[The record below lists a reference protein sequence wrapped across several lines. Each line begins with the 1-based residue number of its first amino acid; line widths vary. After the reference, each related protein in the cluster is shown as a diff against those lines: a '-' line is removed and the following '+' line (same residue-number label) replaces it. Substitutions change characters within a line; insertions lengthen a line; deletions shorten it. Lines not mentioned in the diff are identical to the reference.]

1 MDKKISEILERLAR
15 QEKYE
20 QQNYDAVPR
29 EQRMLAISPE
39 IGNFYAILLRA
50 LGARRILEIGTS
62 VGYSTIWFA
71 ESIQNTQNSRIT
83 TIDVSDKKTSRAR
96 QNLEEAGLSHLV
108 EFLTGDALK
117 ILEQLRSR
125 FQKTGELYDFVFIDA
140 DKERYVQYFDMVFP
154 MVRLGGIIAA
164 DNILEPARYADHI
177 SKYTSYVRS
186 NPKVISQLVPIDNG
200 EEITIKISA

>member
-71 ESIQNTQNSRIT
+71 ESLQNTQNSRIT
-83 TIDVSDKKTSRAR
+83 TIDVNDKKTSRAR
-96 QNLEEAGLSHLV
+96 QNLEEAGLSYLV

-117 ILEQLRSR
+117 ILEQLRS
-125 FQKTGELYDFVFIDA
+125 
-140 DKERYVQYFDMVFP
+140 
-154 MVRLGGIIAA
+154 
-164 DNILEPARYADHI
+164 
-177 SKYTSYVRS
+177 
-186 NPKVISQLVPIDNG
+186 
-200 EEITIKISA
+200 KIGRAHV